1 MDLNLDEIKNLLS
14 WCRSNGIPHIELG
27 TLKADIMLIDDQP
40 AQSIPQPTN
49 LDFIPQFSVDVV
61 HSPLEVEEI
70 QE

>member
-1 MDLNLDEIKNLLS
+1 MDLNLDQIKDLLS

-27 TLKADIMLIDDQP
+27 TLKADIMLIDNQP
-40 AQSIPQPTN
+40 AQPIQPTN

-70 QE
+70 QS